1 MLKMII
7 RLNEDKI
14 KNENIYRLDGIYK
27 AIHSAF
33 AQMDFSR
40 VYDGTDAMIYHDNGD
55 SKDFA
60 KFGRIVNTLKK
71 KDWFLDNVLVWL
83 LCDSDDSENPDD
95 FSEEDLLS
103 YYKQK
108 RSGVA

>member
-14 KNENIYRLDGIYK
+14 KNENIYRLDGMYK

-33 AQMDFSR
+33 AQMDFPR
-40 VYDGTDAMIYHDNGD
+40 VYDGTESMIYHDNGD
-55 SKDFA
+55 SNDFA

-71 KDWFLDNVLVWL
+71 KEWFLDNALIWL
-83 LCDSDDSENPDD
+83 LCDSYDSDNPED
-95 FSEEDLLS
+95 FSEEDLL
-103 YYKQK
+103 YYFKHK
-108 RSGVA
+108 KSVVA